1 MTWADVAAKNAP
13 PPSEQPK
20 PDPSLLEGEHHDSTD
35 LSHSGAHDEK
45 VNIVTRDEFEHDLG
59 SADAPVNPAP
69 GAAARAASANPNVA
83 ITEPTKLSAEDAPAT
98 TPASRNLPTAQSGGH
113 GHQVSKDVEAAK
125 EDAKKEAAQ
134 AEAAAAKKVE
144 QGKQAAAQAAG
155 EAKEAAKEG
164 AEVASQKAGE
174 AKEAAKDG
182 AAVAS
187 QKAKEGADVASQKL
201 SEGKKE
207 AEKKLAQGKE
217 AAEQEYNEL
226 SAKAKASYDKLS
238 KEAREDWHK
247 LSKESKKQWEA
258 AKNSEVGQELQKPE
272 VWGSMLTVANLAV
285 IGSLAYFTYSNWGKP
300 RWDRRIVS
308 ATAIGVSTWFG
319 LQGYLLPQTEAVQNQ
334 RRRRLD

>member
-1 MTWADVAAKNAP
+1 MDRKGWK
-13 PPSEQPK
+13 
-20 PDPSLLEGEHHDSTD
+20 EGQCCRYTRTD
-35 LSHSGAHDEK
+35 WYITPASRLP
-45 VNIVTRDEFEHDLG
+45 VVTRDEFEHDLG

-134 AEAAAAKKVE
+134 AEAAAARKVE

-272 VWGSMLTVANLAV
+272 VWGSMLTVGEWHRRLGLLPGAAVLMLHVPVAANLAV

-308 ATAIGVSTWFG
+308 ATAIGVSTWFVSAWET
-319 LQGYLLPQTEAVQNQ
+319 TEAG
-334 RRRRLD
+334 RC